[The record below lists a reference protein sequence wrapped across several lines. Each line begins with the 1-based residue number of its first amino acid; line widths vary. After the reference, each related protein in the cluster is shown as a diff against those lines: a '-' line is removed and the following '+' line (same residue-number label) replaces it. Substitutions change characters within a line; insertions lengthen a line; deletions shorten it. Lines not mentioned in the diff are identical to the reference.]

1 MTFWLHVPMSVDPR
15 TPCLVGVA
23 QHTVRD
29 QPGPEPLDLWELA
42 ARRAA
47 ADAGAPGLLERLDS
61 IQIVYTESWQY
72 DDPVARLAERVKA
85 EPRHRA
91 YSTVSGTAPQTL
103 LGTAAAAI
111 AAGEMDAALVTG
123 AEALATRRALRR
135 AGERPAWS
143 HRADPRRPYG
153 WERPPH
159 PAELAHGLFLPV
171 HTYPIMESARRAAAG
186 EGIEEEFRA
195 RGRMMA
201 PMTRVA
207 AANPHAWRRTVYT
220 PEELVTPSADNRFV
234 GWPYTRRTV
243 ALAEVDQAAAVI
255 MVSAGLADRLGIAPE
270 RRIYL
275 RGWAYAEDTWEVAAR
290 PVLGASPAMEAAARQ
305 AFARAGTGPDDIGA
319 LDLYSCFAVALRAAC
334 AATGI
339 DPLDPR
345 GLTVTGG
352 LPYAGAPVSVYVLHS
367 TAAMAER
374 LRAEPGPGPS
384 HGLVTGVGMHL
395 TKHTYAIWSTE
406 PAGGP
411 GDGRGAGL
419 AGLRDAAA
427 VVHSPEPV
435 PIADVY
441 EGTATVAGYTVAHG
455 KDGTAEHGIL
465 VVDLPDGGRAHA
477 HVRHPD
483 LIAEAEAAELVGR
496 EVRLTPD
503 GQVNVAI
510 W

>member
-1 MTFWLHVPMSVDPR
+1 MSPDPR

-29 QPGPEPLDLWELA
+29 LPAPEPLDLWELA
-42 ARRAA
+42 AREAA

-61 IQIVYTESWQY
+61 IQVVYTESWQY
-72 DDPVARLAERVKA
+72 DDPVARLAERLKA
-85 EPRHRA
+85 DPRHRV

-111 AAGEMDAALVTG
+111 AAGEMDAALVAG
-123 AEALATRRALRR
+123 AEAFATRRALRR

-143 HRADPRRPYG
+143 HPAHPRPPYG

-159 PAELAHGLFLPV
+159 PAELAHELFLPV
-171 HTYPIMESARRAAAG
+171 HTYPIMETARRAAAG
-186 EGIEEEFRA
+186 ESIEEEFRG

-207 AANPHAWRRTVYT
+207 AANPHAWERVVRT
-220 PEELVTPSADNRFV
+220 PEELVTPSAQNRFV
-234 GWPYTRRTV
+234 GWPYTKRTV

-255 MVSAGLADRLGIAPE
+255 MVSTGLADRLGIPRD
-270 RRIYL
+270 RRVHL

-290 PVLGASPAMEAAARQ
+290 PVMGASPAMAAAARH
-305 AFARAGTGPDDIGA
+305 AFARAGVGADDLGA

-367 TAAMAER
+367 TAAMARR
-374 LRAEPGPGPS
+374 LRAEPGPGPV

-395 TKHTYAIWSTE
+395 TKHTYAVWSTE
-406 PAGGP
+406 PGEAFGGGRGGDP
-411 GDGRGAGL
+411 GSGAGAGL
-419 AGLRDAAA
+419 AGLRGAA
-427 VVHSPEPV
+427 VPVHTAEPV
-435 PIADVY
+435 PIADTW

-455 KDGTAEHGIL
+455 RDGAAERGIL
-465 VVDLPDGGRAHA
+465 VVDLPGGARAHA
-477 HVRHPD
+477 CVRDPG
-483 LIAEAEAAELVGR
+483 LMAEAEAAELVGR
-496 EVRLTPD
+496 EVRLVPD
-503 GQVNVAI
+503 GAVNAAT

>member
-1 MTFWLHVPMSVDPR
+1 MTFWLHVHMSVDPR

-42 ARRAA
+42 ARRAE

-61 IQIVYTESWQY
+61 IQVVYTESWQY
-72 DDPVARLAERVKA
+72 DDPVGRLAERLKA
-85 EPRHRA
+85 EPRHRV
-91 YSTVSGTAPQTL
+91 YSMVSGTAPQTL
-103 LGTAAAAI
+103 LGAAAAAI
-111 AAGEMDAALVTG
+111 AAGEMDAALIAG

-135 AGERPAWS
+135 AGSIRPGATAPTPAPLRLGTPS
-143 HRADPRRPYG
+143 APRRAGPRAG
-153 WERPPH
+153 
-159 PAELAHGLFLPV
+159 PARAHLPD
-171 HTYPIMESARRAAAG
+171 HGDRAPRRRG
-186 EGIEEEFRA
+186 EGIEEEMRD

-201 PMTRVA
+201 PMTGVA
-207 AANPHAWRRTVYT
+207 AANPHAWQRTVRT
-220 PEELVTPSADNRFV
+220 PEELVTPAPDNRFV

-270 RRIYL
+270 RRIHL

-290 PVLGASPAMEAAARQ
+290 PVLGASPAMEAAARH
-305 AFARAGTGPDDIGA
+305 ALARAGTGLDDIGA

-406 PAGGP
+406 PGG
-411 GDGRGAGL
+411 GAGL

-427 VVHSPEPV
+427 PVHTAEPV
-435 PIADVY
+435 PITVTH

-455 KDGTAEHGIL
+455 RDGAAEHGIL
-465 VVDLPDGGRAHA
+465 VVDLPDGSRAHA
-477 HVRHPD
+477 HVRHPG
-483 LIAEAEAAELVGR
+483 LIAEAENAELVGR
-496 EVRLTPD
+496 EVHLTPD
-503 GQVNVAI
+503 AQVNVAT

>member
-1 MTFWLHVPMSVDPR
+1 MSLDPR

-42 ARRAA
+42 AREAA
-47 ADAGAPGLLERLDS
+47 ADAGVPGLLERLDS
-61 IQIVYTESWQY
+61 VQVVYTESWQY
-72 DDPVARLAERVKA
+72 DDPAARLAERLKA
-85 EPRHRA
+85 DPRHRV

-111 AAGEMDAALVTG
+111 AAGEMDAALVAG
-123 AEALATRRALRR
+123 AEALATRKVLRR

-143 HRADPRRPYG
+143 HRAHPKPPYG

-159 PAELAHGLFLPV
+159 PDELAHELFLPV
-171 HTYPIMESARRAAAG
+171 HTYPIMETARRAAAG
-186 EGIEEEFRA
+186 ESVEDEFRR

-207 AANPHAWRRTVYT
+207 AANPHAWSRAART

-243 ALAEVDQAAAVI
+243 ALAEVDQAAAAI
-255 MVSAGLADRLGIAPE
+255 MVSTGLADRLGIARD

-290 PVLGASPAMEAAARQ
+290 PVMGASPAMAAAARH
-305 AFARAGTGPDDIGA
+305 AFARAGLGADDLGA

-374 LRAEPGPGPS
+374 LRAAPG

-395 TKHTYAIWSTE
+395 TKHTYAVWSTE
-406 PAGGP
+406 PGEAFGAGP
-411 GDGRGAGL
+411 GGGSGNGTGAGL
-419 AGLRDAAA
+419 AGLRNAAGP
-427 VVHSPEPV
+427 VHTAEPV
-435 PIADVY
+435 PIAGLY

-455 KDGTAEHGIL
+455 RDGGAERGIL
-465 VVDLPDGGRAHA
+465 VVDLPGRARAHA
-477 HVRHPD
+477 HVRDPG

-496 EVRLTPD
+496 EVRLVPD
-503 GQVNVAI
+503 GPVNVATY
-510 W
+510 